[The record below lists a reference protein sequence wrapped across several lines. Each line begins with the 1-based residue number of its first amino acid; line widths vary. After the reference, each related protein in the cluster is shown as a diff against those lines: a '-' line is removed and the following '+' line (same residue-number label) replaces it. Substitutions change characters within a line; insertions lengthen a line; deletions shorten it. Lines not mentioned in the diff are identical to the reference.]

1 MSALNN
7 SRTLE
12 REFPI
17 YPVVGLAGIIWGT
30 VAAINI
36 IPEDPSPA
44 GALLFPAL
52 VMTVGIMV
60 APLVACIRSRRTIF
74 RVEHI
79 LVFSPIY
86 WLLLDL
92 IQGAYPVENVSRQ
105 SIEGS
110 FWAICLFICGVWV
123 ATLFR
128 PLPLPG
134 FLVKA
139 SSYDLE
145 PKIIFQLVLIFFTLG
160 FLRFAIPS
168 NFDPIVMFNG
178 LIAAR
183 WSAPWGRGQL
193 GGWDSFLDHLS
204 YFGYL
209 LPTLTVLLAQKTG
222 WRDRRVITSIFL
234 SLVIIAFLAQGGGR
248 RIIGVIIGS
257 AIICWIIQQ
266 KSLNFFRVIGLAMSF
281 GLLLAAMQLML
292 EYRNAGVQVELSGES
307 KELQYEYLHVDDNF
321 LRLTQIIEIV
331 PAAHPYVYEKQ
342 ILFVL
347 IRPIPRV
354 FWAGKPIDPGFDL
367 PAALGAQGVSLSSS
381 AIGEFYLS
389 GGMYGVFAGG
399 FFYGILAHMVSLLLL
414 RLQGRSGILV
424 YSLSTL
430 TLFAGMRSLQ
440 ELVLMSYTV
449 LAWVVISRMMIN
461 KKKTKQDSNLYPT
474 PSTHRN
480 PQQ

>member
-1 MSALNN
+1 MSTLDSTRAL
-7 SRTLE
+7 E
-12 REFPI
+12 KEFPI
-17 YPVVGLAGIIWGT
+17 YPAVGLAGVIWGT

-36 IPEDPSPA
+36 IPDDPAPA

-52 VMTVGIMV
+52 VMALGITV
-60 APLVACIRSRRTIF
+60 APLVACIKSRRTIF

-92 IQGAYPVENVSRQ
+92 IQGAYPIADVSRQ
-105 SIEGS
+105 AIEGS
-110 FWAICLFICGVWV
+110 FWAICLFVCGVWV
-123 ATLFR
+123 AAMFR

-134 FLVKA
+134 FLVRA
-139 SSYDLE
+139 SSYEIE
-145 PKIIFQLVLIFFTLG
+145 PKLVFRLILIFFTLG

-168 NFDPIVMFNG
+168 NFDPWVMYNG
-178 LIAAR
+178 LIAPR

-193 GGWDSFLDHLS
+193 GGWDSFLDHLA

-209 LPTLTVLLAQKTG
+209 LPTLTVLMVRKTG
-222 WRDRRVITSIFL
+222 WRDRRVLTSIFL
-234 SLVIIAFLAQGGGR
+234 SLVIITFLAQGGGR

-257 AIICWIIQQ
+257 AIICWVLQQ
-266 KSLNFFRVIGLAMSF
+266 RSFNFIKVVGLTLSC
-281 GLLLAAMQLML
+281 GLLLVVMQLML
-292 EYRNAGVQVELSGES
+292 EYRNEGLQAELRGES

-331 PAAHPYVYEKQ
+331 PAEHPYIYEKQ
-342 ILFVL
+342 ILFIL

-354 FWAGKPIDPGFDL
+354 FWPGKPVDPGFDL
-367 PAALGAQGVSLSSS
+367 PAILGAQGVSLSSS

-389 GGMYGVFAGG
+389 GGMYGIFGGG
-399 FFYGILAHMVSLLLL
+399 FFYGLLAHMVSLLLL
-414 RLQGRSGILV
+414 RLHGRSGVLV

-449 LAWVVISRMMIN
+449 LAWVVISRIFVKRRKPERGPDIPERLN
-461 KKKTKQDSNLYPT
+461 G
-474 PSTHRN
+474 RA
-480 PQQ
+480 